1 MRNHVIELASMAEQ
15 TITGLLDTAETFKE
29 VAGRSVKKVP
39 TLRGRTVVNLFLEP
53 STRTRASFE
62 LAAKRLSADTL
73 NVSGGSS
80 SVVKGET
87 LLDTAR
93 NLGAYR
99 PDIIVLRHKQAGAPH
114 LLAQHLEASIVNA
127 GDGAHEHPTQ
137 GLLDMLTIRQHRG
150 RIEGQKVAIIGDVAH
165 SRVARS
171 GIVGLAKLGAEVIAC
186 GPPTMIPKD
195 IETLGCKATS
205 SREEAVAGADV
216 VMMLRIQKERL
227 DEELFPS
234 DREYAQVYGLDR
246 RVLRMAKPDCIVM
259 HPGPINRGV
268 ELEPEVADCERSVIL
283 HQVEN
288 GLAVR
293 MAVLY
298 HCAGGALA

>member
-1 MRNHVIELASMAEQ
+1 MRNLVIELASMEEQ

-93 NLGAYR
+93 NLGAYQ

-114 LLAQHLEASIVNA
+114 LLAQHLDASIVNA

-137 GLLDMLTIRQHRG
+137 GLLDLLTIRQHRG
-150 RIEGQKVAIIGDVAH
+150 RIEGQKVAIIGDIAH

-171 GIVGLAKLGAEVIAC
+171 GIVGLSKLGAKVVAC
-186 GPPTMIPKD
+186 GPPTMIPKE
-195 IETLGCKATS
+195 IEALGCEATS
-205 SREEAVAGADV
+205 NREEAVNGADV

-234 DREYAQVYGLDR
+234 DREYAQVFGLDR
-246 RVLRMAKPDCIVM
+246 RVLKLAKPDCNVM

-268 ELEPEVADCERSVIL
+268 ELEPEVAD
-283 HQVEN
+283 
-288 GLAVR
+288 
-293 MAVLY
+293 
-298 HCAGGALA
+298 

>member
-1 MRNHVIELASMAEQ
+1 M
-15 TITGLLDTAETFKE
+15 
-29 VAGRSVKKVP
+29 
-39 TLRGRTVVNLFLEP
+39 
-53 STRTRASFE
+53 
-62 LAAKRLSADTL
+62 
-73 NVSGGSS
+73 
-80 SVVKGET
+80 
-87 LLDTAR
+87 
-93 NLGAYR
+93 
-99 PDIIVLRHKQAGAPH
+99 
-114 LLAQHLEASIVNA
+114 NA

-246 RVLRMAKPDCIVM
+246 RVLKMAKPDCIVM

>member
-1 MRNHVIELASMAEQ
+1 M
-15 TITGLLDTAETFKE
+15 
-29 VAGRSVKKVP
+29 
-39 TLRGRTVVNLFLEP
+39 
-53 STRTRASFE
+53 
-62 LAAKRLSADTL
+62 
-73 NVSGGSS
+73 
-80 SVVKGET
+80 
-87 LLDTAR
+87 
-93 NLGAYR
+93 
-99 PDIIVLRHKQAGAPH
+99 
-114 LLAQHLEASIVNA
+114 NA

-137 GLLDMLTIRQHRG
+137 GLLDLLTIGSTVG
-150 RIEGQKVAIIGDVAH
+150 RIEGQKIAIIGDIAH

-171 GIVGLAKLGAEVIAC
+171 GIVGLSKLGAQVVAC
-186 GPPTMIPKD
+186 GPPTMIPKE
-195 IETLGCKATS
+195 IEALGCEATS
-205 SREEAVAGADV
+205 NREAVDGADV

-234 DREYAQVYGLDR
+234 DREYAQVFGLDR
-246 RVLRMAKPDCIVM
+246 RVLKLAKPDCIVM

-283 HQVEN
+283 QQVEN